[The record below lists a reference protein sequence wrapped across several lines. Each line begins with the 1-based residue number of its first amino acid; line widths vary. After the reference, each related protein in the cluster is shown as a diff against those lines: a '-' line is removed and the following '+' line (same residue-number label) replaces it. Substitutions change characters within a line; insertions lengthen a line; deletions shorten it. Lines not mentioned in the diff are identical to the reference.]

1 MSSREF
7 KERRVEEL
15 MKMDKAELLN
25 LANHYFSNW
34 VRSTVELQQCYK
46 EGNVNVGIE
55 KGERAINK

>member
-1 MSSREF
+1 
-7 KERRVEEL
+7 